1 MVRSGWPS
9 DADLRQKN
17 VYWVGTRDLLPAAW
31 RWIKGC
37 SHLARSSIND
47 SLSLLALSALERMV
61 QVLKYRDVMHRH
73 LNQPVRDVRGDDA
86 IEAFEAALAMMMAAV
101 DITAR
106 VAHKVLDIKILIRRA
121 GWQNSDWLPKAA
133 ESVPGIDN
141 IVAPQSPNSDALIIL
156 RHLRNT
162 LHSEAMRGAGIHR
175 PGRAPTALMAL
186 PSEHQADV
194 LTAMERLGGKEAW
207 SIQSYAGPQLRA
219 DPGTLPEASPADRH
233 VPQRRHAGHLVRI
246 LAERHTH
253 RSRLSTTRIGRTNY
267 RRVQR
272 SATSQH
278 QAVTGPLA
286 PGQAG
291 MEPISG
297 VVDGSPKSVSKK
309 MVCSDQR
316 PHRIHDIIKHEH
328 LP

>member
-1 MVRSGWPS
+1 M
-9 DADLRQKN
+9 
-17 VYWVGTRDLLPAAW
+17 
-31 RWIKGC
+31 
-37 SHLARSSIND
+37 ARSSIND

-219 DPGTLPEASPADRH
+219 DPGTLLKKLLPLIVTFLNDAMQA
-233 VPQRRHAGHLVRI
+233 
-246 LAERHTH
+246 T
-253 RSRLSTTRIGRTNY
+253 RSNPGRTSHSPQQIVYHPDRPNELPTSSAVRNEPASGCY
-267 RRVQR
+267 WASSARPGRYGADKR
-272 SATSQH
+272 SGGRQSKIGQQENGMLGSTS
-278 QAVTGPLA
+278 TP
-286 PGQAG
+286 
-291 MEPISG
+291 
-297 VVDGSPKSVSKK
+297 DT
-309 MVCSDQR
+309 R
-316 PHRIHDIIKHEH
+316 YIKHEH